1 MQRRPYDPGVA
12 TTERR
17 TAYKTVSG
25 RGLDWSSV
33 PMRLFQKAKRLG
45 IWDPLAIDLERDKQ
59 DWAALPDLRREDL
72 VATTTLFCAGEEA
85 VTLDL
90 LPLVMT
96 VAERGMIEEEI
107 YLTSFLWEEAKHTE
121 FFTRWLT
128 EVPGL
133 AGHDLHENMGP
144 NYRRLFFEEL
154 PGTMNR
160 LMTDRSDEAL
170 ARALVTYNM
179 IIEGTLAE
187 TGYESYRRQ
196 LESGRLLPGLS
207 GALRLISR
215 DEARHIRFGV
225 YMLQL
230 LISNEGR
237 LWDVVDRRMNELLP
251 FVIGMITPPLDAPP
265 PTPEEQAYTDEMQA
279 FAVRQFERRMS
290 VLRRARKQ
298 TRAEVRAEAA
308 AELEAEPEAV

>member
-1 MQRRPYDPGVA
+1 VA

-17 TAYKTVSG
+17 TAYKTVTG

-45 IWDPLAIDLERDKQ
+45 TWDPLAIALERDKQ
-59 DWAALPDLRREDL
+59 DWSALPEMRREDL
-72 VATTTLFCAGEEA
+72 IGTTTLFCAGEEA

-128 EVPGL
+128 EVPRL
-133 AGHDLHENMGP
+133 AGHDLHEYMGP
-144 NYRRLFFEEL
+144 NYRRLFFDEL
-154 PGTMNR
+154 PGAMNR

-207 GALRLISR
+207 SALRLISR

-251 FVIGMITPPLDAPP
+251 FVIGMITPPMDGPA
-265 PTPEEQAYTDEMQA
+265 PTPDEQAYSDEMQA
-279 FAVRQFERRMS
+279 FAVRQFERRMN

-298 TRAEVRAEAA
+298 TREEIRQEAA
-308 AELEAEPEAV
+308 ADLDAEPDPI